1 MQIIRHKKLY
11 LPAFSIIAVVLL
23 LILLVAVLTYRTLDH
38 QRKTALT
45 FLHSQGVTLLNAL
58 EASALTGMM
67 MPMWNEDSV
76 KTLIHVMGKNKNIAY
91 IYIYDRHGT
100 VSHAS
105 GISEEKTREGWR
117 PELKNDDQVVAR
129 LRALNNGSQVY
140 ELAKRFSPESLGP
153 SGKADHMMG
162 QGSSGQFEDHHAG
175 NTVVLGMSMD
185 EFESAHRSDVE
196 HAVIMAIT
204 LLVLGSGSLFFTFV
218 IQNYYLVDKALKQSR
233 DYLQQVIASMANGMI
248 SIDNHGRVTSFNEMA
263 LDLLGLK
270 ETEAKNIELESI
282 IDFQSSGINETLTEG
297 ATFVEKE
304 IVYNRGVEKV
314 PLALSVSPI
323 PDDKKQY
330 AGAVIILRDLTE
342 IKRLQEK
349 VRRSERLAAIGE
361 LAAGVAHEVRNP
373 LSSIR
378 GFAQFLGHVLEDKP
392 EEREYAEIMVK
403 EVDRINNVVTNLLSF
418 ARPVK
423 PDLVPTD
430 LPKLLDHTVRLVEE
444 DARLRKV
451 NIRLSTSNG
460 LKKIYVDGNQITQV
474 MLNLILNA
482 LQAVE
487 SGGNIDVEA
496 RAIDSSLLRL
506 SVEDDGP
513 GIPPGNADKIFDPFY
528 TTREKG
534 TGLGLAIVHMIVEN
548 HGGEITLVSPVP
560 GKDKG
565 CRITIDLPVSTD
577 NSASHNGSQPSI
589 PSPSGEMSRE
599 EG

>member
-1 MQIIRHKKLY
+1 
-11 LPAFSIIAVVLL
+11 
-23 LILLVAVLTYRTLDH
+23 
-38 QRKTALT
+38 
-45 FLHSQGVTLLNAL
+45 
-58 EASALTGMM
+58 
-67 MPMWNEDSV
+67 
-76 KTLIHVMGKNKNIAY
+76 
-91 IYIYDRHGT
+91 
-100 VSHAS
+100 
-105 GISEEKTREGWR
+105 
-117 PELKNDDQVVAR
+117 
-129 LRALNNGSQVY
+129 
-140 ELAKRFSPESLGP
+140 
-153 SGKADHMMG
+153 
-162 QGSSGQFEDHHAG
+162 
-175 NTVVLGMSMD
+175 
-185 EFESAHRSDVE
+185 
-196 HAVIMAIT
+196 
-204 LLVLGSGSLFFTFV
+204 
-218 IQNYYLVDKALKQSR
+218 
-233 DYLQQVIASMANGMI
+233 
-248 SIDNHGRVTSFNEMA
+248 
-263 LDLLGLK
+263 
-270 ETEAKNIELESI
+270 
-282 IDFQSSGINETLTEG
+282 
-297 ATFVEKE
+297 
-304 IVYNRGVEKV
+304 
-314 PLALSVSPI
+314 
-323 PDDKKQY
+323 
-330 AGAVIILRDLTE
+330 
-342 IKRLQEK
+342 
-349 VRRSERLAAIGE
+349 
-361 LAAGVAHEVRNP
+361 
-373 LSSIR
+373 
-378 GFAQFLGHVLEDKP
+378 
-392 EEREYAEIMVK
+392 MVK

-577 NSASHNGSQPSI
+577 HTASQNGPQPLMPSQ
-589 PSPSGEMSRE
+589 SGEM
-599 EG
+599 

>member
-1 MQIIRHKKLY
+1 M
-11 LPAFSIIAVVLL
+11 
-23 LILLVAVLTYRTLDH
+23 
-38 QRKTALT
+38 
-45 FLHSQGVTLLNAL
+45 
-58 EASALTGMM
+58 
-67 MPMWNEDSV
+67 
-76 KTLIHVMGKNKNIAY
+76 
-91 IYIYDRHGT
+91 
-100 VSHAS
+100 
-105 GISEEKTREGWR
+105 
-117 PELKNDDQVVAR
+117 DQV
-129 LRALNNGSQVY
+129 
-140 ELAKRFSPESLGP
+140 
-153 SGKADHMMG
+153 
-162 QGSSGQFEDHHAG
+162 
-175 NTVVLGMSMD
+175 
-185 EFESAHRSDVE
+185 ESAHRSDVE
-196 HAVIMAIT
+196 HAVIMAAT
-204 LLVLGSGSLFFTFV
+204 LLVLGSGALFFTFV
-218 IQNYYLVDKALKQSR
+218 IQNYYLVGKALKQSR
-233 DYLQQVIASMANGMI
+233 GYLQQVIASMANGMI
-248 SIDNHGRVTSFNEMA
+248 SIDNHGKVTSFNEMA

-270 ETEAKNIELESI
+270 ETEAKNIALKSI
-282 IDFQSSGINETLTEG
+282 VDFQSSGINETLTEG

-304 IVYNRGVEKV
+304 IVFNRGAEKV

-323 PDDKKQY
+323 PEDKKQH

-361 LAAGVAHEVRNP
+361 LAASVAHEVRNP

-378 GFAQFLGHVLEDKP
+378 GFAQFLGHVLKDKP

-430 LPKLLDHTVRLVEE
+430 LPTLLDHTVRLVEE

-513 GIPPGNADKIFDPFY
+513 GIPPGNANKIFDPFY

-548 HGGEITLVSPVP
+548 HGGEINLVSPVP

-565 CRITIDLPVSTD
+565 CRITIHLPVSTD
-577 NSASHNGSQPSI
+577 HSASQNGPQPSI